1 MITVH
6 AKNEVKELRSVTM
19 FQLFPVILLSSG
31 LMNHVIMMPILLQF
45 GEKDS
50 WVGVLFSAI
59 FLLIWVPVIVFIN
72 KRTKQEHIVDFV
84 SARSSSVYALLF
96 RSWLFLYL
104 TVFSYATLYSTISWT
119 TSTYLLLTPNP
130 VLALPYLL
138 LCGIAAFYG
147 IRTIAFT
154 AGILLPI
161 VVSFGFL
168 VGIGNIKEKDYTLLL
183 PVFENGYWE
192 MLASAF
198 LATCGFAEL
207 IFILFIQHH
216 ARTKLKKSHLY
227 IVAFLLFGLALGP
240 LVGAITIFGIEE
252 AQRMKYPAFSQWR
265 ILELGKY
272 LTRLDFFSIF
282 QWLAG
287 AFTRQ
292 AIGLYVAADLLGKS
306 SPKARFITIMTL
318 CLLLWLALFIPL
330 DEPIFSVYLSRF
342 YMPFSLL
349 FTFLTLLWLWLVSFK
364 KVKKPKK
371 RRNPDGVSF

>member
-1 MITVH
+1 M
-6 AKNEVKELRSVTM
+6 TM
-19 FQLFPVILLSSG
+19 LQLFPLILLSSG

-50 WVGVLFSAI
+50 WVGVLLSSI
-59 FLLIWVPVIVFIN
+59 FLLIWVPIIVFIH

-84 SARSSSVYALLF
+84 GARSSTVSTYLF
-96 RSWLFLYL
+96 GILMFIYL
-104 TVFSYATLYSTISWT
+104 TVFSYTTLYSTISWT
-119 TSTYLLLTPNP
+119 TSTYLKLTPNP
-130 VLALPYLL
+130 VLALPYLI
-138 LCGIAAFYG
+138 LCGFAAYYG

-168 VGIGNIKEKDYTLLL
+168 VGIGNMKEKDYTLLL
-183 PVFENGYWE
+183 PIFENGST
-192 MLASAF
+192 SA
-198 LATCGFAEL
+198 LLSALLVICGFAEL
-207 IFILFIQHH
+207 VFLLFIQHH
-216 ARTKLKKSHLY
+216 ARSKLKKSHLY
-227 IVAFLLFGLALGP
+227 ILAFLLFGLALGP

-292 AIGLYVAADLLGKS
+292 ALGLYVAADLLGKQT
-306 SPKARFITIMTL
+306 PKSRFITIFVL
-318 CLLLWLALFIPL
+318 CGLLWLSLFIPL
-330 DEPIFSVYLSRF
+330 DEPNFSIYLSRF
-342 YMPFSLL
+342 YMPFSFV
-349 FTFLTLLWLWLVSFK
+349 FTCCVMLWLWIVSFK

-371 RRNPDGVSF
+371 RRNQDGASF

>member
-1 MITVH
+1 
-6 AKNEVKELRSVTM
+6 M
-19 FQLFPVILLSSG
+19 FQLFPLILLSSG

-50 WVGVLFSAI
+50 WVGVLVSILFLI
-59 FLLIWVPVIVFIN
+59 FWIPIIVFIS
-72 KRTKQEHIVDFV
+72 KKTKQEHIMDFV
-84 SARSSSVYALLF
+84 SARSTKVSAFLF
-96 RSWLFLYL
+96 GFLLFLYL
-104 TVFSYATLYSTISWT
+104 TVFSYTTLYSTISWT

-138 LCGIAAFYG
+138 LCGVAAYCG

-168 VGIGNIKEKDYTLLL
+168 VGIGNLKEKDYSLLVPL
-183 PVFENGYWE
+183 FENGYTE
-192 MLASAF
+192 TFLSAF
-198 LATCGFAEL
+198 LAACGFAEL
-207 IFILFIQHH
+207 IFLLFVQHR

-292 AIGLYVAADLLGKS
+292 AVALYIAADLLGKE
-306 SPKARFITIMTL
+306 SPKARFITIATL
-318 CLLLWLALFIPL
+318 CVLLWLTIFIPL
-330 DEPIFSVYLSRF
+330 DEPVFSVYLSRF

-349 FTFLTLLWLWLVSFK
+349 FAVIVLIWLWLVSFK

-371 RRNPDGVSF
+371 RRNQDHVSF